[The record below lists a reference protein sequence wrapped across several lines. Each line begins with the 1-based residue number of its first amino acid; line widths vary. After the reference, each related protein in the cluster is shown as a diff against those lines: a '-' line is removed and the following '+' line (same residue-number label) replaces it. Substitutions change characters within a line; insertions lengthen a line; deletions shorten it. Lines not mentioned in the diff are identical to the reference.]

1 MSHIAKFLTDILT
14 FAEQDLSIM
23 FYLSAIGL
31 PAMFMLLSKQAP
43 QVAQKYIGI
52 AFRVITGIMFV
63 AALYLFYQ
71 ISTNV
76 EVVEGSSQPNYDEG
90 SITSSIYLA
99 MYAIYSGLGF
109 ILGFSVLN
117 IASNPKK
124 AIPAIIGIAGFFL
137 VLIISYQMAD
147 DSMQSGWEEKGVTI
161 QDSIDASAGIVATGI
176 LVTIAIGTIV
186 IGEIYRLIK

>member
-31 PAMFMLLSKQAP
+31 PALFLLLSKKAP
-43 QVAQKYIGI
+43 QVAPKYIGI
-52 AFRVITGIMFV
+52 TFRVITGIMFV
-63 AALYLFYQ
+63 AAIYLFYQ

-76 EVVEGSSQPNYDEG
+76 ETIEGSSEPKYDES

-109 ILGFSVLN
+109 ILGFSVFN
-117 IASNPKK
+117 VASNPKK
-124 AIPAIIGIAGFFL
+124 AIPAIVGISAFFL
-137 VLIISYQMAD
+137 ILIISYQMAD
-147 DSMQSGWEEKGVTI
+147 DSMQKGWEESGVTV
-161 QDSIDASAGIVATGI
+161 QDSIDASAGIVASAI
-176 LVTIAIGTIV
+176 LTALAVGAIV